1 MRVALVFSALTAVAF
16 ASSVVPAAA
25 NDAALSQRFR
35 DAFIDGCLQS
45 KDRSVKNRSGFCG
58 CLADGYQAR
67 YSGSELSAISEYA
80 RVHKQEGASLVGL
93 MMSPESKACAARY

>member
-1 MRVALVFSALTAVAF
+1 MRIALVFSAFTAVAF
-16 ASSVVPAAA
+16 VSSIGPAAA
-25 NDAALSQRFR
+25 KDAVLSQRFR

-45 KDRSVKNRSGFCG
+45 KDRSVKNRSGFCS

-80 RVHKQEGASLVGL
+80 RVNKRDGASLVGL
-93 MMSPESKACAARY
+93 MMSPESKACASRY